1 MRNITLQLAVI
12 ITTNIFAVCQA
23 RTIAREGGRG
33 SQKQKSSVIA
43 KCDNEGQH
51 KFPFWKIFTQN
62 EIWLDGRLKLLI
74 VCPISSLMIKKLL
87 SHPVESIQI

>member
-1 MRNITLQLAVI
+1 MRNITLQLGVI

-23 RTIAREGGRG
+23 RTTAREGGRG

-51 KFPFWKIFTQN
+51 KFPFSKIFTN
-62 EIWLDGRLKLLI
+62 YVLDARRKIKLSKQLQFY
-74 VCPISSLMIKKLL
+74 
-87 SHPVESIQI
+87 H

>member
-1 MRNITLQLAVI
+1 MRNITLQLAVM

-23 RTIAREGGRG
+23 RTTVREGGRG

-51 KFPFWKIFTQN
+51 KFPF
-62 EIWLDGRLKLLI
+62 
-74 VCPISSLMIKKLL
+74 
-87 SHPVESIQI
+87 